1 MPHSKPRPP
10 LSAILRTMADD
21 TSRDRL
27 SIADLL
33 VALGDRAI
41 GALLFVFAFPNVLPA
56 PPGLSGVLGA
66 PLIFLAAQLTIGSK
80 PWLPELITQRSM
92 ARQDFQALFQRMA
105 PWLERAEKLLRP
117 RVTVMTLPP
126 MEYLIG
132 LVCLLM
138 ACVLILPIP
147 LGNILPALAISLMG
161 LGIMTRD
168 GIWTLLGLVV
178 AVGASVIVSGVVF
191 AMGKAALYLMSELLH

>member
-1 MPHSKPRPP
+1 
-10 LSAILRTMADD
+10 LADD
-21 TSRDRL
+21 TSRERL
-27 SIADLL
+27 TIADLL

-41 GALLFVFAFPNVLPA
+41 VALLFIFAFPNVLPA
-56 PPGLSGVLGA
+56 PPGMSGVLGA
-66 PLIFLAAQLTIGSK
+66 PLIFLAAQLTFGFK

-117 RVTVMTLPP
+117 RLTIVTLPP
-126 MEYLIG
+126 LEYLVG

-138 ACVLILPIP
+138 SCVLILPIP

-161 LGIMTRD
+161 LGVMTRD
-168 GIWTLLGLVV
+168 GLWTLLGLAVS
-178 AVGASVIVSGVVF
+178 VGASVIVSGVIF
-191 AMGKAALYLMSELLH
+191 AMAKAGMYLMSELFQ